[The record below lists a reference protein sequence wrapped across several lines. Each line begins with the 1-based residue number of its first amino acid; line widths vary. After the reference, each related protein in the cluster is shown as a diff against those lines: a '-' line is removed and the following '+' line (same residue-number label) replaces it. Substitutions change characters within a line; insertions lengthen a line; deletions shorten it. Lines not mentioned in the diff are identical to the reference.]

1 VLLLVRLIATR
12 STLSAV
18 SKNLNATSSKLKNI
32 NKFYSNKNNC
42 KDYKF

>member
-12 STLSAV
+12 STLSVV
-18 SKNLNATSSKLKNI
+18 SKNLNTTSSKLKDI
-32 NKFYSNKNNC
+32 NKFYSNKTNY